1 MDGTRETGTILDRIL
16 TQTSIDVALR
26 EQRVPIVELERLVA
40 TLPAPPS
47 LREAVL
53 LPGMSVIAE
62 IKRASPS
69 KGRFQVEIDPAV
81 LASDYIAGGADAI
94 SVLTDEPFF
103 QGSLADLDSVAA
115 VAQGAGRP
123 VPVLRK
129 DFIVGRYQMLEARA
143 HGGSAVLLIV
153 AALEQGMLEALIAQ
167 AGELQ
172 LDALVEVHDE
182 REMGLASDAGATL
195 IGINN
200 RDLHTFDVDLT
211 VSERLAELAQPGAA
225 LVGESGIVT
234 GADAGRMAEAGMH
247 AILVGEALV
256 LAENRARAIQDLK
269 LGAANA
275 RSTP

>member
-16 TQTSIDVALR
+16 KQTAADAELR
-26 EQRVPIVELERLVA
+26 EQRTSASELERVA
-40 TLPAPPS
+40 GTLPAPPS

-53 LPGMSVIAE
+53 RPGMSVIAE

-69 KGRFQVEIDPAV
+69 KGRFPVEFDSTL
-81 LASDYIAGGADAI
+81 LATAYVDGGADAI

-103 QGSLADLDSVAA
+103 HGSLADLDAVVDVAKR
-115 VAQGAGRP
+115 VNPP

-143 HGGSAVLLIV
+143 RGGSAILLIV
-153 AALEQGMLEALIAQ
+153 AALEQGLLEELIAQ

-182 REMGLASDAGATL
+182 REMALAGDVGATL

-200 RDLHTFDVDLT
+200 RDLHTFDADLN
-211 VSERLAELAQPGAA
+211 VSERLAQLAPSGAA
-225 LVGESGIVT
+225 LVGESSILD
-234 GADAGRMAEAGMH
+234 GADAARMAAAGMD

-256 LAENRARAIQDLK
+256 VAENKAEAIQEFK
-269 LGAANA
+269 LGADHA
-275 RSTP
+275 RSTD